1 MKKGGLGKS
10 IKDVGLG
17 VGLGI
22 GALIPETPDNAG
34 ETVRIVRLSQIEPN
48 PDQPRH
54 IFDGDKLDAL
64 AESIKQHGVLQPIV
78 VKENENGYYMI
89 IAGERRWRAAKKA
102 GLKEVP
108 VILREFDE
116 KTIAEVSLIENLQR
130 EDLNPLEEA
139 KGYRKLIDE
148 YKLTQDEVSQI
159 VGKSRTNVTNMLRI
173 LNLSEEVKRLVELGE
188 LSAGHARALLGIT
201 DAAQQAEAAMLV
213 LEKELSV
220 RQTENLVRGWVQK
233 KAEKEKPKKNLAA
246 IELQDKL
253 SQKLGT
259 KVRIQEGKQKGKIEI
274 EFYDKDSLNKIV
286 ALLDQ

>member
-10 IKDVGLG
+10 IKDVGLD

-22 GALIPETPDNAG
+22 GALIPETAENAD
-34 ETVRIVRLSQIEPN
+34 ELVRTVRLSQIEPN
-48 PDQPRH
+48 PEQPRH
-54 IFDGDKLDAL
+54 IFDGEKLEAL
-64 AESIKQHGVLQPIV
+64 AESIRQHGVLQPIV

-108 VILREFDE
+108 VIVREFDE

-139 KGYRKLIDE
+139 LGYRKLIDE
-148 YKLTQDEVSQI
+148 YELTQDEVSRI

-188 LSAGHARALLGIT
+188 LSAGHAAGIAGYHRRGAAGGSRYDGAGERTVCTSDGKSGTRLG
-201 DAAQQAEAAMLV
+201 
-213 LEKELSV
+213 
-220 RQTENLVRGWVQK
+220 R
-233 KAEKEKPKKNLAA
+233 
-246 IELQDKL
+246 
-253 SQKLGT
+253 
-259 KVRIQEGKQKGKIEI
+259 
-274 EFYDKDSLNKIV
+274 
-286 ALLDQ
+286 